1 MPKHGFSDQVGEWHK
16 TDTYNDT
23 SLKHDQ
29 LTLGHPAPLT
39 QPPNWPAIISWS
51 FYDFANTIFSMNI
64 ISLYF
69 PLWVTV
75 DKGGRDIVYSLSLA
89 LSSVMVAV
97 SMPVIGSR
105 CDRLGKRM
113 PLLISLTLL
122 SVISTGL
129 IGAFN
134 QLVPGLLFFA
144 LANYGFHAALVPY
157 DALLPS
163 VSRGYS
169 VGKVAGIGVALGYV
183 GAIAGILMVK
193 PFVSETGGRA
203 SAFIPT
209 AILFL
214 LFSLPCFFLVR
225 DEKKQTSGVAWR
237 SLKEEALQIKETIAR
252 SREYPGLL
260 AFLVANF
267 LYCDAVNTVI
277 AFMSVYAHEVGGFS
291 DAMIRILLIVSTLF
305 AVAGSFAFG
314 WITERRG
321 AKPTLRMVLYLWI
334 AGLLVGSA
342 TFSPVMFWTIGPLV
356 GIALGG
362 TWVAARALVLDLSPP
377 EKVGEIYGLYNMGG
391 KFGFILGPLAW
402 GALVYLFDGFGA
414 FKYRIALFSLLFF
427 ILGGLLLLRRVPAG
441 KRQSTDI

>member
-1 MPKHGFSDQVGEWHK
+1 
-16 TDTYNDT
+16 
-23 SLKHDQ
+23 LKHDQ
-29 LTLGHPAPLT
+29 LTVGHPALLT
-39 QPPNWPAIISWS
+39 QLPNWPAILSWS
-51 FYDFANTIFSMNI
+51 LYDFANTIFSMNI

-75 DKGGRDIVYSLSLA
+75 DKEGRDIVYSLALS
-89 LSSVMVAV
+89 LSSVMVAI
-97 SMPVIGSR
+97 SMPLIGSR
-105 CDRLGKRM
+105 CDRLGRRI
-113 PLLISLTLL
+113 PLLVSLTLL

-129 IGAFN
+129 IGVFN
-134 QLVPGLLFFA
+134 QLVPGLLFFV

-183 GAIAGILMVK
+183 GAIAGIMMVK
-193 PFVSETGGRA
+193 PFVGETGGRA

-209 AILFL
+209 ALLFL

-225 DEKKQTSGVAWR
+225 EEKKKTPGVAWR
-237 SLKEEALQIKETIAR
+237 SLREELLQIKETIVR
-252 SREYPGLL
+252 SKECPGLL
-260 AFLVANF
+260 PFLIANF

-277 AFMSVYAHEVGGFS
+277 AFMAVYAHQVGGFS

-305 AVAGSFAFG
+305 AVAGSLAFG

-321 AKPTLRMVLYLWI
+321 AKRTLVMVLYLWM
-334 AGLLVGSA
+334 ASLLVASVS
-342 TFSPVMFWTIGPLV
+342 FSPALFWTIGPLV

-362 TWVAARALVLDLSPP
+362 TWVTARALVLDLSPP
-377 EKVGEIYGLYNMGG
+377 EKVGEVYGLYNMGG
-391 KFGFILGPLAW
+391 KFGFILGPLVW
-402 GALVYLFDGFGA
+402 GALVYFFEGLGT

-427 ILGGLLLLRRVPAG
+427 ILGGFYLLRKVPERRRKITVANAG
-441 KRQSTDI
+441 GV

>member
-1 MPKHGFSDQVGEWHK
+1 LEPEPLPSD
-16 TDTYNDT
+16 NR
-23 SLKHDQ
+23 
-29 LTLGHPAPLT
+29 
-39 QPPNWPAIISWS
+39 QPIPSRRPNWPAILSWS
-51 FYDFANTIFSMNI
+51 LYDFANTIFSMNI

-75 DKGGRDIVYSLSLA
+75 DKGGRDIVYSLALS
-89 LSSVMVAV
+89 LSSVMVAI
-97 SMPVIGSR
+97 SMPIIGSR
-105 CDRLGKRM
+105 CDRRGRKI
-113 PLLISLTLL
+113 PLLVALTLL

-129 IGAFN
+129 IGVFN
-134 QLVPGLLFFA
+134 QLLPGLLFFA

-169 VGKVAGIGVALGYV
+169 VGKVAGIGVALGYI

-193 PFVSETGGRA
+193 PFMSDTGERA

-225 DEKKQTSGVAWR
+225 DEKKQTPGTAWR
-237 SLKEEALQIKETIAR
+237 SLKEEMLQIKETIMR
-252 SREYPGLL
+252 SRENPGLL
-260 AFLVANF
+260 PFLIANF

-277 AFMSVYAHEVGGFS
+277 AFMSVYAHQVGGFS

-305 AVAGSFAFG
+305 AVAGSLAFG

-321 AKPTLRMVLYLWI
+321 AKRALVMVLYLWI

-342 TFSPVMFWTIGPLV
+342 SFSPMMFWAIGPLV

-391 KFGFILGPLAW
+391 KFGFILGPLVW
-402 GALVYLFDGFGA
+402 GALVYMFDGCGA

-427 ILGGLLLLRRVPAG
+427 ILGGLSLLRKVPNRGRKITVANPG
-441 KRQSTDI
+441 GV

>member
-1 MPKHGFSDQVGEWHK
+1 
-16 TDTYNDT
+16 
-23 SLKHDQ
+23 LKHDH
-29 LTLGHPAPLT
+29 LTLGHPAPLA
-39 QPPNWPAIISWS
+39 QPPNWPAILSWS
-51 FYDFANTIFSMNI
+51 LYDFANTIFSMNI

-75 DKGGRDIVYSLSLA
+75 DKGGRDIAYSLA
-89 LSSVMVAV
+89 LSLSSMMVAL
-97 SMPVIGSR
+97 SMPFIGSC
-105 CDRLGKRM
+105 CDRMGRKI
-113 PLLISLTLL
+113 PLLVSLTLV

-169 VGKVAGIGVALGYV
+169 VGKVAGSGVALGYV
-183 GAIAGILMVK
+183 GAITGILMVK

-225 DEKKQTSGVAWR
+225 DEKKPAPGVAWR
-237 SLKEEALQIKETIAR
+237 SLKEELLQIKETLGR
-252 SREYPGLL
+252 GKDHPGLL
-260 AFLVANF
+260 PFLIANF

-277 AFMSVYAHEVGGFS
+277 AFMSVYAHQVGGFS
-291 DAMIRILLIVSTLF
+291 DAMIRVLLIVSTLF

-321 AKPTLRMVLYLWI
+321 AKRTLVMVLYLWI
-334 AGLLVGSA
+334 ASLLVGSA
-342 TFSPVMFWTIGPLV
+342 AFSPILFWTIGPMV

-362 TWVAARALVLDLSPP
+362 TWVAARALVLDLSPS

-391 KFGFILGPLAW
+391 KFGFILGPLVW
-402 GALVYLFDGFGA
+402 GALVYLFEGFGA

-427 ILGGLLLLRRVPAG
+427 IVGGLYLLRKVPDRQRKITVANAAG
-441 KRQSTDI
+441 V

>member
-1 MPKHGFSDQVGEWHK
+1 MKHNEF
-16 TDTYNDT
+16 TNR
-23 SLKHDQ
+23 L
-29 LTLGHPAPLT
+29 PA
-39 QPPNWPAIISWS
+39 PPNWPAILSWS

-97 SMPVIGSR
+97 SMPLIGSC
-105 CDRLGKRM
+105 CDRGGKRI
-113 PLLISLTLL
+113 PLLVTLTLL
-122 SVISTGL
+122 SVIATGL
-129 IGAFN
+129 IGVFN

-169 VGKVAGIGVALGYV
+169 VGKVAGMGVALGYV

-193 PFVSETGGRA
+193 PFVSEAGGRA

-209 AILFL
+209 ALLFL
-214 LFSLPCFFLVR
+214 LFSLPCFILVR
-225 DEKKQTSGVAWR
+225 DEKQKMSGGAWR
-237 SLKEEALQIKETIAR
+237 SLKEDVLQIKETLTRIR
-252 SREYPGLL
+252 KYPGLL
-260 AFLVANF
+260 PFLIANF

-277 AFMSVYAHEVGGFS
+277 AFMSVYAHQVGGFS
-291 DAMIRILLIVSTLF
+291 DEMIRILLIVSTLF
-305 AVAGSFAFG
+305 AVAGSLAFG
-314 WITERRG
+314 WITERKG
-321 AKPTLRMVLYLWI
+321 AKRTLVMVLYLWI
-334 AGLLVGSA
+334 ISLVVASA
-342 TFSPVMFWTIGPLV
+342 SFSPVLFWTIGPLV
-356 GIALGG
+356 GVALGG
-362 TWVAARALVLDLSPP
+362 TWVTARTLVLDLAPP
-377 EKVGEIYGLYNMGG
+377 EKVGEVYGLYNMGG
-391 KFGFILGPLAW
+391 KFGFILGPLTW
-402 GALVYLFDGFGA
+402 GALVYLFEGCGT

-441 KRQSTDI
+441 KRQSVVS

>member
-1 MPKHGFSDQVGEWHK
+1 
-16 TDTYNDT
+16 
-23 SLKHDQ
+23 
-29 LTLGHPAPLT
+29 
-39 QPPNWPAIISWS
+39 
-51 FYDFANTIFSMNI
+51 MNI

-75 DKGGRDIVYSLSLA
+75 DKGGRDIAYSLALS

-97 SMPVIGSR
+97 SMPLIGSC
-105 CDRLGKRM
+105 CDRMGRKI
-113 PLLISLTLL
+113 PLLVSLTLL
-122 SVISTGL
+122 SVTSTGL

-134 QLVPGLLFFA
+134 QLLPGLLFFA

-193 PFVSETGGRA
+193 PFLSETGRRA

-209 AILFL
+209 AIFFL

-225 DEKKQTSGVAWR
+225 DEKKQMPGTAWR
-237 SLKEEALQIKETIAR
+237 SLKVELLQIKETIGR
-252 SREYPGLL
+252 GKDHPGLL
-260 AFLVANF
+260 PFLIANF

-277 AFMSVYAHEVGGFS
+277 AFMSVYAHQVGGFN
-291 DAMIRILLIVSTLF
+291 DAMIQTLLIVSTLF

-321 AKPTLRMVLYLWI
+321 AKRTLAMVLYLWI
-334 AGLLVGSA
+334 ASLLVGSA
-342 TFSPVMFWTIGPLV
+342 AFSPILFWTIGPLV

-391 KFGFILGPLAW
+391 KFGFILGPLVW
-402 GALVYLFDGFGA
+402 GALVYLFEDLGA
-414 FKYRIALFSLLFF
+414 FTYRIALFSLLLF
-427 ILGGLLLLRRVPAG
+427 ILGGLYLLRRVPDRRS
-441 KRQSTDI
+441 KQ

>member
-1 MPKHGFSDQVGEWHK
+1 MK
-16 TDTYNDT
+16 N
-23 SLKHDQ
+23 DQ
-29 LTLGHPAPLT
+29 LTAQDPQPLT
-39 QPPNWPAIISWS
+39 KQLPNWPAILSWS
-51 FYDFANTIFSMNI
+51 LYDFANTIFSMNI

-75 DKGGRDIVYSLSLA
+75 DKGGRDIAYSLA
-89 LSSVMVAV
+89 LSLSSMMVAL
-97 SMPVIGSR
+97 SMPLIGSC
-105 CDRLGKRM
+105 CDRMGRTI
-113 PLLISLTLL
+113 PLLVSLTLL

-129 IGAFN
+129 IGIFN
-134 QLVPGLLFFA
+134 QLLPGLLFFA

-169 VGKVAGIGVALGYV
+169 VGKVAGIGVALGYI
-183 GAIAGILMVK
+183 GAIAGMLMVK

-225 DEKKQTSGVAWR
+225 VEKKQMPGTAWR
-237 SLKEEALQIKETIAR
+237 SLKEELLQIKETFAR
-252 SREYPGLL
+252 GKDYRGLL
-260 AFLVANF
+260 PFLIANF

-277 AFMSVYAHEVGGFS
+277 AFMSVYAHEVGSFS

-305 AVAGSFAFG
+305 AVAGSFTFG
-314 WITERRG
+314 WITERRV
-321 AKPTLRMVLYLWI
+321 AKRTLRMVLYLWI

-342 TFSPVMFWTIGPLV
+342 TFSPVMFWMIGPLV

-362 TWVAARALVLDLSPP
+362 TWVTARALVLDLSPP
-377 EKVGEIYGLYNMGG
+377 EKIGEVYGLYNMGG
-391 KFGFILGPLAW
+391 KFGFILGPLVW
-402 GALVYLFDGFGA
+402 GALVYLFEDLGA

-427 ILGGLLLLRRVPAG
+427 ILGGLYLLRKVPDRRRKITVANAAG
-441 KRQSTDI
+441 V

>member
-1 MPKHGFSDQVGEWHK
+1 MPSD
-16 TDTYNDT
+16 NR
-23 SLKHDQ
+23 
-29 LTLGHPAPLT
+29 
-39 QPPNWPAIISWS
+39 QPIPSRRPNWPAILSWS
-51 FYDFANTIFSMNI
+51 LYDFANTIFSMNI

-75 DKGGRDIVYSLSLA
+75 DKGGRDIVYSLALS
-89 LSSVMVAV
+89 LSSVMVAI
-97 SMPVIGSR
+97 SMPIIGSR
-105 CDRLGKRM
+105 CDRRGRKI
-113 PLLISLTLL
+113 PLLVALTLL

-129 IGAFN
+129 IGVFN
-134 QLVPGLLFFA
+134 QLLPGLLFFA

-169 VGKVAGIGVALGYV
+169 VGKVAGIGVALGYI

-193 PFVSETGGRA
+193 PFMSDTGERA

-225 DEKKQTSGVAWR
+225 DEKKQTPGTAWR
-237 SLKEEALQIKETIAR
+237 SLKEEMLQIKETIMR
-252 SREYPGLL
+252 SRENPGLL
-260 AFLVANF
+260 PFLIANF

-277 AFMSVYAHEVGGFS
+277 AFMSVYAHQVGGFS

-305 AVAGSFAFG
+305 AVAGSLAFG

-321 AKPTLRMVLYLWI
+321 AKRALVMVLYLWI

-342 TFSPVMFWTIGPLV
+342 SFSPMMFWAIGPLV

-391 KFGFILGPLAW
+391 KFGFILGPLVW
-402 GALVYLFDGFGA
+402 GALVYMFDGCGA

-427 ILGGLLLLRRVPAG
+427 ILGGLSLLRKVPNRGRKITVANPG
-441 KRQSTDI
+441 GV

>member
-1 MPKHGFSDQVGEWHK
+1 MKPNEF
-16 TDTYNDT
+16 TNRR
-23 SLKHDQ
+23 
-29 LTLGHPAPLT
+29 PA
-39 QPPNWPAIISWS
+39 PPNWPAILSWS
-51 FYDFANTIFSMNI
+51 LYDFANTIFSMNI

-75 DKGGRDIVYSLSLA
+75 DKEGRDIVYSLALS

-97 SMPVIGSR
+97 SMPIIGSR
-105 CDRLGKRM
+105 CDRLGRRM
-113 PLLISLTLL
+113 PLLVALTLL

-129 IGAFN
+129 IGIFN
-134 QLVPGLLFFA
+134 QLLPGLLFFA

-157 DALLPS
+157 DALLPV
-163 VSRGYS
+163 VSRDYS

-183 GAIAGILMVK
+183 GAIAGIMMVK
-193 PFVSETGGRA
+193 PFVSEAGRA
-203 SAFIPT
+203 SVFIPT

-225 DEKKQTSGVAWR
+225 EEKQNMPGVAWR
-237 SLKEEALQIKETIAR
+237 SLREELLQIKESIVST
-252 SREYPGLL
+252 REHPGLL
-260 AFLVANF
+260 PFLIANF

-277 AFMSVYAHEVGGFS
+277 AFMSVYAHQVGGFS
-291 DAMIRILLIVSTLF
+291 DAMIRVLLILSTLF
-305 AVAGSFAFG
+305 AVAGSLAFG

-342 TFSPVMFWTIGPLV
+342 TFSPVMFWMIGPLV

-362 TWVAARALVLDLSPP
+362 TWVTARALVLDLSPP

-391 KFGFILGPLAW
+391 KFGFILGPLVW
-402 GALVYLFDGFGA
+402 GALVFLFEGLGTI
-414 FKYRIALFSLLFF
+414 KYRIALFSLLFF
-427 ILGGLLLLRRVPAG
+427 ILGGLYLLRKVPNRTRKITVANTAG
-441 KRQSTDI
+441 V

>member
-1 MPKHGFSDQVGEWHK
+1 LI
-16 TDTYNDT
+16 N
-23 SLKHDQ
+23 DQ
-29 LTLGHPAPLT
+29 LAAQNPQPLT
-39 QPPNWPAIISWS
+39 KQPPNWPAILSWS
-51 FYDFANTIFSMNI
+51 LYDFANTIFSMNI

-75 DKGGRDIVYSLSLA
+75 DKGGRDIAYSLA
-89 LSSVMVAV
+89 LSFSSVMVAV
-97 SMPVIGSR
+97 SMPLIGSC
-105 CDRLGKRM
+105 CDRMGRKI
-113 PLLISLTLL
+113 PLLVSLTLL
-122 SVISTGL
+122 SVTSTGL

-157 DALLPS
+157 DALLPY

-169 VGKVAGIGVALGYV
+169 VGKVAGIGVALGYI

-193 PFVSETGGRA
+193 PFASEAGGRA

-209 AILFL
+209 AIFFL

-225 DEKKQTSGVAWR
+225 DEKKQMPGTAWR
-237 SLKEEALQIKETIAR
+237 SLKEELLQIKETIGR
-252 SREYPGLL
+252 GKVYPGLIP
-260 AFLVANF
+260 FLIANF

-277 AFMSVYAHEVGGFS
+277 AFMSVYAHQVGGFN
-291 DAMIRILLIVSTLF
+291 DAMIQTLLIISTLF
-305 AVAGSFAFG
+305 AVGGSFAFG

-321 AKPTLRMVLYLWI
+321 AKRTLVLVLYLWI

-342 TFSPVMFWTIGPLV
+342 SFSPAMFWMIGPLV

-362 TWVAARALVLDLSPP
+362 TWVTARALVLDLSPP

-391 KFGFILGPLAW
+391 KFGFILGPLVW
-402 GALVYLFDGFGA
+402 GALVFLFEGLGT

-427 ILGGLLLLRRVPAG
+427 ILGGLYLLRKVPDHRI
-441 KRQSTDI
+441 KE